1 MRQAGRDGWR
11 ARAFAWGMARGMG
24 PYERWM
30 SERKRKLLSGLSG
43 EVLEIGPGSGVN
55 LAYLTKEVRWTGI
68 EPNPFFHPHIQKEAT
83 RLARPVRLRMGLAED
98 LGLRDESVD
107 AVVGTLVLCSV
118 DEVKPVLKE
127 ILRVLKPGGR
137 YYFLE
142 HVAAP
147 NGSCLCRLQQIL
159 QPVWQRILDG
169 CRPDRETL
177 PLIAGSG
184 FCQVQCEG
192 FRAPLP
198 VVSPHICGFAE
209 KAG

>member
-1 MRQAGRDGWR
+1 MAH
-11 ARAFAWGMARGMG
+11 GMQ

-30 SERKRKLLSGLSG
+30 SERKQGLFGNLSG

-55 LAYLTKEVRWTGI
+55 LTYLPQEVRWTGI
-68 EPNPFFHPHIQKEAT
+68 EPNPFFHPYIQKEAT
-83 RLARPVRLRMGLAED
+83 RLARPVRLRAGLAEN
-98 LGLRDESVD
+98 LGSRDGSLD

-118 DEVKPVLKE
+118 DEVRPVLNE

-142 HVAAP
+142 HVAGP
-147 NGSCLCRLQQIL
+147 KGSYLRHL
-159 QPVWQRILDG
+159 QRILRPVWCRVLDG
-169 CRPDRETL
+169 CQPDRETL
-177 PLIAGSG
+177 RLIAEAG
-184 FCQVQCEG
+184 FSQLQYEE

-209 KAG
+209 KAD